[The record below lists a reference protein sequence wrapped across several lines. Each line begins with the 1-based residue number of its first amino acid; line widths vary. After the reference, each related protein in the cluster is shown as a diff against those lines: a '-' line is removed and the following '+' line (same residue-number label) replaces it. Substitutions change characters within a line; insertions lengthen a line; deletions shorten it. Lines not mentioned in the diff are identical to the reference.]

1 MLHRSAPW
9 YVGHLGKF
17 YLYFADHAGS
27 RIKLAYADKISGPW
41 TLYEGGVLD
50 LAAFTDAYDHV
61 ASPDIFIDYAKNEVR
76 LYFHARLH
84 ERGREQ
90 WTFAATSSG
99 GLNFRPATD

>member
-84 ERGREQ
+84 ERVRE
-90 WTFAATSSG
+90 
-99 GLNFRPATD
+99 